1 MVIGSLKTQVEDK
14 MKRAIIT
21 RVTDLLTEEVLSE
34 IGVERIPNI
43 DPDSVDAI
51 IQKAVDEIETQVYDK
66 ILVKI
71 NEELANCSDHMD
83 RWW

>member
-1 MVIGSLKTQVEDK
+1 

-21 RVTDLLTEEVLSE
+21 RVTDLLTEEVLSD